1 MTHIQWSNDSCL
13 EFFPKFQVSKPPF
26 LENCCAETRRMWSI
40 KDVGQTNFS
49 VKNEKCWKF
58 GMVILQG
65 AFWNSHKLMI
75 AWLRFSKLCWK
86 LLLTEILH
94 HLRCITNHANLNFAG
109 FHHVGVS
116 NTRSQLWKRKCH
128 RWGMQKDGPT
138 HRCWKHWWNTNLLG
152 ILTFFFTKP
161 QNHHFKEGSSHIQ
174 PALVKRTLECRFFKN
189 AYG

>member
-1 MTHIQWSNDSCL
+1 MIPAWR
-13 EFFPKFQVSKPPF
+13 FFRSFKSQSPLSWKTAVLKQEECEASK
-26 LENCCAETRRMWSI
+26 TWG
-40 KDVGQTNFS
+40 KQNFS
-49 VKNEKCWKF
+49 VKHEKCWKF

-65 AFWNSHKLMI
+65 AFWNSQKLMI
-75 AWLRFSKLCWK
+75 AWWRFSKLCWK

-94 HLRCITNHANLNFAG
+94 HLRCITKHTNLNFAG

-116 NTRSQLWKRKCH
+116 NTCSQLWKRNCH
-128 RWGMQKDGPT
+128 RWGIQKDGPT
-138 HRCWKHWWNTNLLG
+138 HRCRKHWWNTNLLG